1 MAVVALK
8 NVTVQIPI
16 YDIGGSSLRKVIL
29 SKTVGGRFEQSGSH
43 LVVDALKDVSFEAHD
58 GDRIA
63 LVGNNG
69 SGKSTLLRV
78 LSDVY
83 PATAGTV
90 QVVGEVSPMFDAML
104 GMSMD
109 ATGMENIWIC
119 GGLWGLSQT
128 QIKDSLDDISEFT
141 ELGDYLN
148 VPVRT
153 YSTGMMLRLAF
164 AIATVRDPEIL
175 LLDEVVG
182 VGDLAFFEKAFRR
195 LQGIIRRSQI
205 LFLASHIDDI
215 LRKVCNKAIWLDHGN
230 LVQYGEFEK
239 VIAAYRQNE
248 LLENPAK

>member
-1 MAVVALK
+1 MAAIALK

-16 YDIGGSSLRKVIL
+16 YDIGGSSLRKAIL
-29 SKTVGGRFEQSGSH
+29 SKTVGGRFERSGSH

-58 GDRIA
+58 GDRVA

-119 GGLWGLSQT
+119 G
-128 QIKDSLDDISEFT
+128 
-141 ELGDYLN
+141 
-148 VPVRT
+148 RT
-153 YSTGMMLRLAF
+153 
-164 AIATVRDPEIL
+164 
-175 LLDEVVG
+175 
-182 VGDLAFFEKAFRR
+182 
-195 LQGIIRRSQI
+195 
-205 LFLASHIDDI
+205 
-215 LRKVCNKAIWLDHGN
+215 
-230 LVQYGEFEK
+230 
-239 VIAAYRQNE
+239 
-248 LLENPAK
+248 